1 MTRRE
6 GGGPLIAGRRR
17 APPSST
23 VTDSPSYLFPS
34 YLFSSCLFPSCLRAT
49 AQAYDAPVRGV
60 CDERAC
66 RPG

>member
-1 MTRRE
+1 M
-6 GGGPLIAGRRR
+6 
-17 APPSST
+17 
-23 VTDSPSYLFPS
+23 TDSPSYLFPS